1 MAHIEIHALS
11 VKLAGTFEAHVFFPE
26 QEVELR
32 IPCGRMLGNFP
43 LFISSQ

>member
-26 QEVELR
+26 QEVEKAE
-32 IPCGRMLGNFP
+32 GREP
-43 LFISSQ
+43 LI

>member
-26 QEVELR
+26 QEVETAE
-32 IPCGRMLGNFP
+32 
-43 LFISSQ
+43 

>member
-26 QEVELR
+26 QEVER
-32 IPCGRMLGNFP
+32 QRKNFRYCG
-43 LFISSQ
+43 